1 MKIAKFTLAVLALSL
16 TAGGTARAAA
26 PKPLVPAADHHLHI
40 QGPEVTAELNKVAA
54 KSPERFE
61 RLNQDLLRTRTLDDV
76 LRSLDEAGIRQG
88 TLLSEAYMFGSRF
101 STLPPAEAARLTRI
115 ENASTVAAAQASGG
129 RLSAFVGI
137 NPLSDFAMDEL
148 RYWACRPGVTGIK
161 VQLGNAGFDPR
172 SPDQVARLARIFAF
186 ARDNRLAIVAHVR
199 SEADYPVSDVDTF
212 IDQVLPYAGDTPVQ
226 IAHGGGSGRLDTATI
241 DAIARYVAA
250 IRQKKPGTR
259 NLVFDVA
266 LIVVDEKT
274 DPALISAYIAKM
286 REIGMK
292 RFVFGSDWPTLY
304 SPSQFGD
311 VLRSKLPLTQRE
323 WAELLG
329 NRAPYFHLDRK
340 GRHSAFPLR
349 VCLEKPVPARSP
361 TQPPDPV

>member
-1 MKIAKFTLAVLALSL
+1 MKTAKVALAVMALSL
-16 TAGGTARAAA
+16 TAGGAVHAAGKPRA
-26 PKPLVPAADHHLHI
+26 PAADHHLHI
-40 QGPEVTAELNKVAA
+40 QGPEVTVQINKAAAEA
-54 KSPERFE
+54 PERFE
-61 RLNQDLLRTRTLDDV
+61 RLNQDLLKTRTLPDV
-76 LRSLDEAGIRQG
+76 LKTLDEAGIRQG
-88 TLLSEAYMFGSRF
+88 VLLSEAYMFASRF

-115 ENASTVAAAQASGG
+115 ENADTVAAAQASGG
-129 RLSAFVGI
+129 RLLAFVGI

-212 IDQVLPYAGDTPVQ
+212 IDRILPFAGNTPVQ
-226 IAHGGGSGRLDTATI
+226 IAHGGGSGRLDA
-241 DAIARYVAA
+241 AAVAA
-250 IRQKKPGTR
+250 ISRYADAIRLKRPGTR

-274 DPALISAYIAKM
+274 DPALTSAYAAKM

-304 SPSQFGD
+304 SPSQYSD
-311 VLRSKLPLTQRE
+311 VLQSKLSLTRRE
-323 WAELLG
+323 WAGLLG
-329 NRAPYFHLDRK
+329 NRAPYFRLDAKNRN
-340 GRHSAFPLR
+340 SALPLS
-349 VCLEKPVPARSP
+349 CPASHE
-361 TQPPDPV
+361 